1 MVKRERVKCEMC
13 GGATTR
19 PAEFVVGRDGRVRL
33 CPGCVVHLGGA
44 LASLALDDE
53 LGVQPGTSA
62 SRSASGPVLGSA
74 SGPVLAEARDGQA

>member
-13 GGATTR
+13 GGTTTR

-53 LGVQPGTSA
+53 LGVQSGPVLG
-62 SRSASGPVLGSA
+62 SASGPVLGSA